1 MESNPLVLTDPNLL
15 AEFVRES
22 EFRTFFETR
31 FASPPDLAALL
42 FRDGALIDS
51 FKGTQFS
58 VGGLWEKVKGLIG
71 GSHHYAVML
80 ADLKPFQVQ
89 FAVKGMSKDNV
100 EIAGTATMEL
110 QLNPDKPSNIL
121 GLMSGVS
128 RNEKDPSS
136 KDGEV
141 PGRKALSRFD
151 VLNRIEPQFKDRVFE
166 AVLGRHNADEVRGNR
181 GLQDQIQADMMT
193 EAERI
198 CGDIGVM
205 VKNASISWAMNAVE
219 REQLERAEIERQ
231 QAGLDYELE
240 LLKREVARQSE
251 STSVQIKA
259 SVDTTK
265 LEQASEDDLAKM
277 VLNSEVSFIDARE
290 GAARRQEAEALQHEI
305 RMLREERAG
314 KFENEIAEA
323 SQIIDLT
330 EVKKRLVV
338 VEQEIDTLERQHGI
352 EMRRL
357 ESEYGRSE
365 RRAEGQLDR
374 DERGLEGDFGRRE
387 GGAQGEYE
395 RREGRATG
403 EYNRSEGAATG
414 DFNRR
419 ERSQD
424 ASTDLGI
431 DKDRDAFELK
441 SAQDWGNQA
450 FENLKRTGHLGED
463 IADRQ
468 ADRGIKVNRATTDDS
483 IATMDAEA
491 RSRVAQLGAAAGM
504 TPDQISALTASYS
517 GDAAAA
523 RIAEVQAR
531 AAGGEAMAEVVAKMS
546 ADRTADLQASREHE
560 FNILKTG
567 MTGATGV
574 AYGAGGGDRTPRADG
589 TPEVAEETVECP
601 GCGKTLSSKAR
612 FCTGC
617 GHQMRT

>member
-22 EFRTFFETR
+22 EFKTFFETR

-128 RNEKDPSS
+128 RNEQDPP
-136 KDGEV
+136 KDGEL

-151 VLNRIEPQFKDRVFE
+151 VLSRIEPQFKDRVFE
-166 AVLGRHNADEVRGNR
+166 AVLGRHNADEIRGNR

-205 VKNASISWAMNAVE
+205 VKNASVTWAMNAVE

-231 QAGLDYELE
+231 QSALDYQLD
-240 LLKREVARQSE
+240 LMKRQVARQSE

-259 SVDTTK
+259 NVDTTK
-265 LEQASEDDLAKM
+265 LEQASEDELANM
-277 VLNSEVSFIDARE
+277 VLNSEVQFIDARE
-290 GAARRQEAEALQHEI
+290 AAARRQEAEALQHEI

-314 KFENEIAEA
+314 KFENDIAEA
-323 SQIIDLT
+323 SHVIDLT
-330 EVKKRLVV
+330 EVKKRLVG

-357 ESEYGRSE
+357 ESEFGRSE
-365 RRAEGQLDR
+365 RRAEGEVGR
-374 DERGLEGDFGRRE
+374 AERGLD
-387 GGAQGEYE
+387 
-395 RREGRATG
+395 
-403 EYNRSEGAATG
+403 AAT
-414 DFNRR
+414 
-419 ERSQD
+419 
-424 ASTDLGI
+424 DLDI
-431 DKDRDAFELK
+431 DKNRDAFEQQK
-441 SAQDWGNQA
+441 AKGWADQA
-450 FENLKRTGHLGED
+450 FENLRRTGHHEED
-463 IADRQ
+463 LEDRR
-468 ADRGIKVNRATTDDS
+468 ADRGIKVNRAATDDT

-517 GDAAAA
+517 EGAASA

-531 AAGGEAMAEVVAKMS
+531 AAGGEEMAAVVAKM
-546 ADRTADLQASREHE
+546 ADQNRADMAASREHE
-560 FNILKTG
+560 LNVLKAG

-574 AYGAGGGDRTPRADG
+574 AYGAGGGDRTPKADG
-589 TPEVAEETVECP
+589 TPEVEDETVECP
-601 GCGKTLSSKAR
+601 SCGKTLSSKAR

>member
-22 EFRTFFETR
+22 EFKTFFETR

-128 RNEKDPSS
+128 RNETDPSS

-151 VLNRIEPQFKDRVFE
+151 VLSRIEPQFKDRVFE
-166 AVLGRHNADEVRGNR
+166 AVLGRHNADEIRGNR

-231 QAGLDYELE
+231 QGALDYQLD
-240 LLKREVARQSE
+240 LLKREVARQTE

-259 SVDTTK
+259 NVDVTK
-265 LEQASEDDLAKM
+265 LEGASEDELANM
-277 VLNSEVSFIDARE
+277 VLNSEVQFIDARE
-290 GAARRQEAEALQHEI
+290 AAARRQEAEALQHEI

-314 KFENEIAEA
+314 KFENDIAEA
-323 SQIIDLT
+323 SHVIDLT
-330 EVKKRLVV
+330 EVKKRLVG
-338 VEQEIDTLERQHGI
+338 VEQDIDTLERQHGI

-357 ESEYGRSE
+357 ESEFGRGE
-365 RRAEGQLDR
+365 RRAEGQV
-374 DERGLEGDFGRRE
+374 GRE
-387 GGAQGEYE
+387 
-395 RREGRATG
+395 
-403 EYNRSEGAATG
+403 
-414 DFNRR
+414 
-419 ERSQD
+419 ERSAD
-424 ASTDLGI
+424 SSTDLDI
-431 DKDRDAFELK
+431 DKNRDSFEQQK
-441 SAQDWGNQA
+441 AKGWADQA
-450 FENLKRTGHLGED
+450 FENLQRTGMFGED
-463 IADRQ
+463 VADRQ
-468 ADRGIKVNRATTDDS
+468 ADRGIKVNRAATDDS

-523 RIAEVQAR
+523 RIAEVQSR
-531 AAGGEAMAEVVAKMS
+531 AAGGEKMAEVVAKMA
-546 ADRTADLQASREHE
+546 ADRTADIQASRDHE
-560 FNILKTG
+560 LNILKAG

-574 AYGAGGGDRTPRADG
+574 AYGAGGGTAKPAADG
-589 TPEVAEETVECP
+589 TPEVQDETVECP
-601 GCGKTLSSKAR
+601 SCGKTLSSKAR
-612 FCTGC
+612 FCNGC

>member
-22 EFRTFFETR
+22 EFKSFFEKR
-31 FASPPDLAALL
+31 FASPPDIAALL

-80 ADLKPFQVQ
+80 ADLKPFQIQ

-100 EIAGTATMEL
+100 EIAGTCTMEL

-128 RNEKDPSS
+128 RNEKDASS
-136 KDGEV
+136 KDGEL

-151 VLNRIEPQFKDRVFE
+151 VLSRIEPQFQDRVFE
-166 AVLGRHNADEVRGNR
+166 AILNRHNADEIRGNR

-205 VKNASISWAMNAVE
+205 VKNASITWAMNAVE

-231 QAGLDYELE
+231 QSALDYQLE
-240 LLKREVARQSE
+240 LMKREVARQSE

-259 SVDTTK
+259 NVDATK
-265 LEQASEDDLAKM
+265 LEQASEDDLANM
-277 VLNSEVSFIDARE
+277 VLNSEVQFIDARE

-305 RMLREERAG
+305 RMLRDERAG
-314 KFENEIAEA
+314 KFENDIAEA
-323 SQIIDLT
+323 SHVIDLT
-330 EVKKRLVV
+330 DVKKRLVG

-357 ESEYGRSE
+357 ESEFGRSE
-365 RRAEGQLDR
+365 RRAEGQTDR
-374 DERGLEGDFGRRE
+374 DERGLEGDF
-387 GGAQGEYE
+387 E

-414 DFNRR
+414 DFNRS

-424 ASTDLGI
+424 ATTDLGI
-431 DKDRDAFELK
+431 DKDRDAFE
-441 SAQDWGNQA
+441 QDKAKGWADQA
-450 FENLKRTGHLGED
+450 FENLKRTGMLNED
-463 IADRQ
+463 LSDRQ

-531 AAGGEAMAEVVAKMS
+531 AAGGEKMAEVVAKMS

-560 FNILKTG
+560 LNILKTG

-574 AYGAGGGDRTPRADG
+574 AYGAGGGDRTSKADG
-589 TPEVAEETVECP
+589 TPEAEDETVECP
-601 GCGKTLSSKAR
+601 SCGKSLSSKAR

>member
-22 EFRTFFETR
+22 EFKTFFETR

-58 VGGLWEKVKGLIG
+58 VGGLWEKIKGLIG

-89 FAVKGMSKDNV
+89 FAVKGMSKDTV
-100 EIAGTATMEL
+100 EIAGTATLEL

-128 RNEKDPSS
+128 RGNEDLQT
-136 KDGEV
+136 GELSTT
-141 PGRKALSRFD
+141 GRKALSRFD
-151 VLNRIEPQFKDRVFE
+151 VLSRIEPQFKDRVFE
-166 AVLGRHNADEVRGNR
+166 AVIGRHNAEEIRGNR

-205 VKNASISWAMNAVE
+205 VKNASITWAMNAVE
-219 REQLERAEIERQ
+219 REQFERAEIERQ
-231 QAGLDYELE
+231 QSALDYQLE
-240 LLKREVARQSE
+240 LMKRGVARQAD

-259 SVDTTK
+259 NVDITK
-265 LEQASEDDLAKM
+265 LEGASEDELAHM
-277 VLNSEVSFIDARE
+277 VLNSEVQFIDARE

-305 RMLREERAG
+305 VMLRSERAG
-314 KFENEIAEA
+314 KFENNIAEA
-323 SQIIDLT
+323 SHVIDLT
-330 EVKKRLVV
+330 EVKKRLVG
-338 VEQEIDTLERQHGI
+338 VEQDIDTLERQHGI

-357 ESEYGRSE
+357 ETEFGRSE
-365 RRAEGQLDR
+365 RRAEGQTDR
-374 DERGLEGDFGRRE
+374 DERGLEGEFRRRDGAAEGDFGRRE
-387 GGAQGEYE
+387 
-395 RREGRATG
+395 R
-403 EYNRSEGAATG
+403 NLDS
-414 DFNRR
+414 
-419 ERSQD
+419 
-424 ASTDLGI
+424 STDLDI
-431 DKDRDAFELK
+431 DKNRDSFEQQ
-441 SAQDWGNQA
+441 SAKGWGDQA

-463 IADRQ
+463 IDDRR
-468 ADRGIKVNRATTDDS
+468 ADRGIKVNRATTDDT

-504 TPDQISALTASYS
+504 TPDQISALTSSYS

-531 AAGGEAMAEVVAKMS
+531 AAGGEQMAEVVAKM
-546 ADRTADLQASREHE
+546 AAERTADLQASREHE
-560 FNILKTG
+560 LNILKTG

-574 AYGAGGGDRTPRADG
+574 AYGAGGGDRKPTADG
-589 TPEVAEETVECP
+589 TPEEQEETVECP
-601 GCGKTLSSKAR
+601 SCGKTLSSKAR
-612 FCTGC
+612 FCNGC